1 MAQYVKK
8 DFLYSSYEIDE
19 NSCNSSSNEYV
30 GSAIEKDLGNAL
42 CVNKKKAEA
51 IINITESH
59 TGAGQRYADSQGFSD
74 TSMLNIFNLGIGIIG
89 AALFIRKTYK

>member
-19 NSCNSSSNEYV
+19 NSCNSSNEYV
-30 GSAIEKDLGNAL
+30 GNAIDKNLGNAL
-42 CVNKKKAEA
+42 CVNKKNAEA
-51 IINITESH
+51 IINNTESH